1 MKSSVLSITGIAVL
15 GVAFVVLLTTASAPA
30 VRARTQ
36 TGADPCTARLA
47 TFDTLD
53 FDVFS
58 NQKWPRLSESHAN
71 DIVVTWP
78 DGHETSGIARHIEDL
93 KGMFVYAP
101 NTNIAVHPIRI
112 CSGRSEE
119 HTSELQSHSDLVCRL
134 LLEKKN
140 KQQRK
145 NKHA

>member
-1 MKSSVLSITGIAVL
+1 MKSSVLSITGIAVRD
-15 GVAFVVLLTTASAPA
+15 VPCVVLLTTASAPA

-71 DIVVTWP
+71 DIVVTWA
-78 DGHETSGIARHIEDL
+78 DGHERRGSARHIEDP
-93 KGMFVYAP
+93 KGMFVSAA
-101 NTNIAVHPIRI
+101 NTNMAAHP
-112 CSGRSEE
+112 
-119 HTSELQSHSDLVCRL
+119 RL
-134 LLEKKN
+134 I
-140 KQQRK
+140 
-145 NKHA
+145 